1 MAVYNPS
8 RDRYQCTFTS
18 RKTAGV
24 FLGALKMS
32 LAVSVLSEC
41 DCHNGEIS
49 YSLGEIEPQK
59 SQDGDGLY
67 ISYVVHST
75 QAEKFY

>member
-1 MAVYNPS
+1 M
-8 RDRYQCTFTS
+8 
-18 RKTAGV
+18 
-24 FLGALKMS
+24 GAPKMN

-41 DCHNGEIS
+41 DCLNGEIS

-59 SQDGDGLY
+59 AQDGDGLD

-75 QAEKFY
+75 HADKFY